1 MKLKLTTISTLLI
14 LLSTALMTVSCSKD
28 VYSEDE
34 EELGSTNVDAPKPA
48 EANCTL
54 QVRTRAE
61 SVGDSKISYPVHV
74 YVFGSNGVCVEESVI
89 GSSEIQLVVK
99 LAAGTYDVYAVAGA
113 ESNDYDIPSKE
124 NVSPTSVV
132 RLKDGK
138 KHSDLMY
145 AHSAVTLAAKEKNTL
160 TLPLKR
166 RVMLLQEV
174 VIKDVPSDVTSV
186 AVSIAPI
193 YEGLRI
199 DGNYSDAGGSHNVI
213 LVKEGD
219 GSVWRNTSEA
229 YLLEAVPGATIK
241 VQLTDAVET
250 KSYSYSLADEM
261 QANYKIRIEGTYVD
275 HSGISL
281 TGIIS
286 GDVWAGER
294 IITFDM
300 DDSKEGDNTS
310 DTPIVG
316 DAPEAGTMYNSCYV
330 LSSETLSD
338 NSVKVVLMSA
348 KHTYGLTFTEGDDN
362 SVETAV
368 ATAIKELAVDGISG
382 WRLPSCDEIVAV
394 NDNYTKINAVLKTA
408 GGSNT
413 ITPGLSYFYKKSD
426 GGISSYCADGDVV
439 FNKNTRLRAF
449 ATVIFK

>member
-1 MKLKLTTISTLLI
+1 MKLKLTTLSALLI
-14 LLSTALMTVSCSKD
+14 LLSTALLTVSCSKD

-34 EELGSTNVDAPKPA
+34 EEPGSTNVDTPKPA

-89 GSSEIQLVVK
+89 GSSETQLVVK

-132 RLKDGK
+132 RLKEGK

-174 VIKDVPSDVTSV
+174 VIRDVPSDMTSV

-219 GSVWRNTSEA
+219 GSVWRNTTEA

-241 VQLTDAVET
+241 VQLTDAEGT

-261 QANYKIRIEGTYVD
+261 QANYKIRIEGTYAD
-275 HSGISL
+275 QSGISL

-294 IITFDM
+294 VITFDM

-316 DAPEAGTMYNSCYV
+316 DAPEAGTMYNGCYV

-338 NSVKVVLMSA
+338 NSAKVVLMSA
-348 KHTYGLTFTEGDDN
+348 KHTYGLTFTEGDDS
-362 SVETAV
+362 SVESAV
-368 ATAIKELAVDGISG
+368 TTAIKELAVDGISG
-382 WRLPSCDEIVAV
+382 WRLPLYDEIVAV
-394 NDNYTKINAVLKTA
+394 SDNYKKINSVLTAA
-408 GGSNT
+408 GGNS
-413 ITPGLSYFYKKSD
+413 ITPGLSYFYRKSD
-426 GGISSYCADGDVV
+426 GGIYSYCADGDVV

>member
-1 MKLKLTTISTLLI
+1 MKLKLTTLSALLI

-34 EELGSTNVDAPKPA
+34 EEQGSTNVDAPKSA

-61 SVGDSKISYPVHV
+61 SAGDSKISYPVHV

-89 GSSEIQLVVK
+89 ESSETQLVVK

-145 AHSAVTLAAKEKNTL
+145 AHSAVTLTAKENNTL

-174 VIKDVPSDVTSV
+174 VIKEVPSDVTAV

-241 VQLTDAVET
+241 VQLTDADGT

-261 QANYKIRIEGTYVD
+261 QANYKIRIEGTYAD
-275 HSGISL
+275 QSGVSL

-294 IITFDM
+294 VITFDM
-300 DDSKEGDNTS
+300 DDSKDGDNPS

-316 DAPEAGTMYNSCYV
+316 DVPEVGTMYNGCYV
-330 LSSETLSD
+330 LSSETLSG
-338 NSVKVVLMSA
+338 NSAKVVLMSA
-348 KHTYGLTFTEGDDN
+348 KHIYGLTFTEGDDN
-362 SVETAV
+362 SVECAV
-368 ATAIKELAVDGISG
+368 TTAIKELAVDGISG
-382 WRLPSCDEIVAV
+382 WRLPSYDEIVAV
-394 NDNYTKINAVLKTA
+394 SDNYKKINTVLMAA
-408 GGSNT
+408 GGNT
-413 ITPGLSYFYKKSD
+413 ITPGLSYFYRKSD